1 MKKYLI
7 LSFVILLA
15 LVVGFI
21 ILKSNVFIDKED
33 AIYVIAL
40 DDASTDKAK
49 NIYKSIK
56 KEKKSAVLSND
67 IGGGNYNFY
76 IASSYEDLPHNI
88 NKNAINILYIPYF
101 SNKDS
106 SKILSN
112 FDVVVVK
119 SAKSFG
125 HLKAIN
131 VRTAYIPD
139 AFDINKNKE
148 SSFSSKIAYVGNDED
163 FSLALYLIKNA
174 NINVDVYGKVKNK
187 NWDENKIKSKK
198 LKNSN
203 EYSLILID
211 QPDEDIARE
220 IVCDRLLKIVSDGH
234 LPFVRFNQGI
244 YSMFGDAIP
253 MYYNEEHFKFEL
265 NRLINASHEL
275 KVRRDTIRKI
285 SENWSSSMRAKKI
298 IELFDIMKK
307 KRI

>member
-7 LSFVILLA
+7 LCFVILLA
-15 LVVGFI
+15 LFVGFI
-21 ILKSNVFIDKED
+21 SLKSNVFIDKEND
-33 AIYVIAL
+33 IYVIAL
-40 DDASTDKAK
+40 DDASTDEAK

-56 KEKKSAVLSND
+56 EEKKSAVLSRD
-67 IGGGNYNFY
+67 IVGGNYNFY
-76 IASSYEDLPHNI
+76 IASSYKELPHNI

-106 SKILSN
+106 AKILSN

-131 VRTAYIPD
+131 VRTAYIPN

-148 SSFSSKIAYVGNDED
+148 DTVSSKIAYVGNDED

-174 NINVDVYGKVKNK
+174 KINIDVIGKIKNK
-187 NWDENKIKSKK
+187 NWDEDKIKSKS
-198 LKNSN
+198 LKNSD
-203 EYSLILID
+203 EYALILID
-211 QPDEDIARE
+211 QPEEDIARE
-220 IVCDRLLKIVSDGH
+220 IVCDRLLKLVSDGH

-265 NRLINASHEL
+265 NRLINSSNEL
-275 KVRRDTIRKI
+275 KARRDSIRKI
-285 SENWSSSMRAKKI
+285 SESWSAGMRAKKI
-298 IELFDIMKK
+298 IELFDIMRK